1 MNLGITNLRAEC
13 GHTVPRRCSICMDDR
28 RQDIEQAMLSG
39 ASYRVVAQRF
49 AVSRDAVVRHRR
61 HLPAALARAQ
71 EVKEA
76 SHGNSLL
83 AQLRDLTL
91 EAQRLKAVAEEAGDY
106 RAALAAVRELCRIV
120 ELVAKLSGEL
130 ESHSE
135 TKILNVTLDAE
146 TAQRISRTFL
156 ARHQP
161 TLEGLCPKKSLHKT
175 TSYLHWRIWI
185 WLATRYCN
193 TLP

>member
-1 MNLGITNLRAEC
+1 
-13 GHTVPRRCSICMDDR
+13 MDDR
-28 RQDIEQAMLSG
+28 RQEIEQAMLCG
-39 ASYRVVAQRF
+39 GSYRVVAQRF

-71 EVKEA
+71 ELKEVV
-76 SHGNSLL
+76 HGDSLL
-83 AQLRDLTL
+83 AQLRDLTA
-91 EAQRLKAVAEEAGDY
+91 EAQRLKAIAEEAGDY

-120 ELVAKLSGEL
+120 ELMAKLSGEL

-146 TAQRISRTFL
+146 SARRISETFL

-161 TLEGLCPKKSLHKT
+161 LLEST
-175 TSYLHWRIWI
+175 
-185 WLATRYCN
+185 
-193 TLP
+193 

>member
-1 MNLGITNLRAEC
+1 MPRKCGICN
-13 GHTVPRRCSICMDDR
+13 DDKR
-28 RQDIEQAMLSG
+28 PDIEQLMLSG

-61 HLPAALARAQ
+61 HLPAALARAREAK
-71 EVKEA
+71 EVA
-76 SHGNSLL
+76 HGDCLL
-83 AQLRDLTL
+83 AQLRDLTA
-91 EAQRLKAVAEEAGDY
+91 EAQRLKAMAEEAGDY

-146 TAQRISRTFL
+146 TAQRISKTFL

-161 TLEGLCPKKSLHKT
+161 TLEGS
-175 TSYLHWRIWI
+175 
-185 WLATRYCN
+185 
-193 TLP
+193 